1 MDSLNQIF
9 TWLSDHEA
17 GFSALAALVV
27 IIGVTLSPLGA
38 GLRGLLSRKDKAES
52 GITQSAKISEPD
64 LSKTLNT
71 PPSPITDKPSI
82 AVLPFVNMSDDKD
95 KEYFADGMTEDI
107 ITGLSCDSRLFVIAR
122 NSTFAYKGQT
132 PDIRTVGKELGVR
145 YVLEGSIRPV
155 GERLRI
161 TLQLIETDTGTHIWA
176 DKIDRPTTEI
186 FDIMDDVVDGLV
198 TTLCSNLGVAE
209 GKRTARQRPENLQA
223 WELCVR
229 AENLFIS
236 HPDSTSVLEAESLAQ
251 RAAAMEPDY
260 AVSWALC
267 ALLASVRVTNGAS
280 GNIAQDAEQALSLV
294 SKALRLTPN
303 DPVVL
308 SYCGFAAT
316 FAGQAPQA
324 IDYLERSLAINPNN
338 SFSRLYYGAAL
349 YNGARIEESI
359 TQLKLFIHRS
369 PQDLYIGIAYL
380 HLSFA
385 YLSLNDPVQ
394 AEAMARNTVKH
405 APGFGWGYGL
415 LAMSLGALGRDTEAQ
430 EQMAQFLRLEP
441 GLTRKNMEDTW
452 HIWFRKPE
460 QAKHLIELL
469 HQVWPDKH
477 D

>member
-1 MDSLNQIF
+1 MVNLFHWF
-9 TWLSDHEA
+9 TENETALSGIA
-17 GFSALAALVV
+17 AFIAILAAGVV
-27 IIGVTLSPLGA
+27 ILSPLGA
-38 GLRGLLSRKDKAES
+38 GIRGLLSRNDNSKSD
-52 GITQSAKISEPD
+52 ITPNIQTTEPD
-64 LSKTLNT
+64 LSDVVIN
-71 PPSPITDKPSI
+71 PPPLITDKPSI
-82 AVLPFVNMSDDKD
+82 AVLPFVNMSDDKSQ
-95 KEYFADGMTEDI
+95 EYFADGMTEDI

-122 NSTFAYKGQT
+122 NSTFAYKGQS

-161 TLQLIETDTGTHIWA
+161 TVQLIETDTGTHIWA
-176 DKIDRPTTEI
+176 DKIDRPTAEI

-229 AENLFIS
+229 AENLFVS
-236 HPDSTSVLEAESLAQ
+236 QPDSTNVLEAESLAQ

-267 ALLASVRVTNGAS
+267 ALLASVRVVNGAS
-280 GNIAQDAEQALSLV
+280 GNLAQDAKQALSLV

-308 SYCGFAAT
+308 SYCGFVAT
-316 FAGQAPQA
+316 FAGEAPQA
-324 IDYLERSLAINPNN
+324 IDYLERSLATNPNN

-349 YNGARIEESI
+349 YNAARIEESI
-359 TQLKLFIHRS
+359 TQLQLFIHRS
-369 PQDLYIGIAYL
+369 PRDLYIGVAYL

-385 YLSLNDPVQ
+385 YLSLNDPIQ
-394 AEAMARNTVKH
+394 AEPAARNTVKH
-405 APGFGWGYGL
+405 LPGFGWGYGL

-430 EQMAQFLRLEP
+430 EQMAQFRTLEP
-441 GLTRKNMEDTW
+441 GLTRKNIEDIW

-460 QAKHLIELL
+460 QARHLIGLL
-469 HQVWPDKH
+469 HQAWRD
-477 D
+477 